1 MNKTTI
7 YGSNT
12 ELLTFES
19 PTYDAWQRS
28 DTSSK
33 TNVNGSS
40 VSINFTGTTLQAFG
54 RTRLQ
59 SILYTQDSP
68 STSNSSISAY
78 GKGLNNTILSLS
90 GLRCTNH
97 TVGLIVVNLNVPEQ
111 GANLTI
117 GRFEYTPCTPNITP
131 AQPSIPFTP
140 IVPSETPAAQSTS
153 SSTSSASS
161 SSSSSN
167 DTAKTVGIAVGCVLG
182 ALLILSVA
190 GLLWCCRRHRMRQ
203 KKPPSASFLVLS
215 SSDLPPYIPP
225 SARSKYAPAADSRAL
240 FSVEVV
246 APSRDEKSE
255 LPAPATRPVEGTSGA
270 AYLRGYLP
278 DSKEWLRN
286 AERARVAAAA
296 AAAAAQS
303 AHGEPGGHAAAY
315 EGGIAGGYGERP
327 VV

>member
-40 VSINFTGTTLQAFG
+40 VSINFTGKSSIRSPAKVVESEVAVSLGTTLQAFG
-54 RTRLQ
+54 RTKLQ

-215 SSDLPPYIPP
+215 SSGKHYTPL
-225 SARSKYAPAADSRAL
+225 
-240 FSVEVV
+240 
-246 APSRDEKSE
+246 
-255 LPAPATRPVEGTSGA
+255 
-270 AYLRGYLP
+270 
-278 DSKEWLRN
+278 
-286 AERARVAAAA
+286 
-296 AAAAAQS
+296 
-303 AHGEPGGHAAAY
+303 AHLN
-315 EGGIAGGYGERP
+315 
-327 VV
+327 